1 MQSNQRRRG
10 ANYFTLNPCSLFRR
24 LITNMH
30 PKNYAAVAVLF
41 AVNQAMSGCFSAY
54 SRWWGN
60 EPSTG
65 VKVAAATA
73 DVATAPVQLPVLAI
87 HKIKHSS
94 YDAEAARAR
103 EEQNN
108 REKEARIAASKL
120 VLAELKSNPA
130 LLTDDTFWNR
140 QPANDYGLLWFLQE
154 PNSPRSPTINAY
166 LLKRFPDKS
175 TAILGNGRATH
186 AERTAIAIDRA
197 QPYDT
202 RESAI
207 DALLRDK
214 SFEFGEPWRGMVISE
229 FTLKTSLLFGT
240 RRYTRQ
246 ELISLSQDPKTP
258 AWIQQTARD
267 NIDRNW
273 FKSE

>member
-1 MQSNQRRRG
+1 
-10 ANYFTLNPCSLFRR
+10 
-24 LITNMH
+24 MH
-30 PKNYAAVAVLF
+30 PKNSVAVAVLITVSQ
-41 AVNQAMSGCFSAY
+41 AVSGCFSAY

-94 YDAEAARAR
+94 YDVDAARAH

-108 REKEARIAASKL
+108 REREARIAASKL
-120 VLAELKSNPA
+120 VLQELKANPA
-130 LLTDDTFWNR
+130 LITDDTFWNR
-140 QPANDYGLLWFLQE
+140 QPANDYGLFWFLQE
-154 PNSPRSPTINAY
+154 PNAPRSPAINTY

-175 TAILGNGRATH
+175 SVILGNGRATH
-186 AERTAIAIDRA
+186 GELTAIASDRA

-214 SFEFGEPWRGMVISE
+214 SFEFGEPWRRMVLEE
-229 FTLKTSLLFGT
+229 FGLKTSLLFGT

-246 ELISLSQDPKTP
+246 ELIALSQDPKTP